1 MAKRLYKVENDKKL
15 LGVCGGLAEYF
26 NTDPTIVRVAWAIFT
41 VLSFGTAILIY
52 ILCALIFPSK
62 SEVEPSENKSE
73 EQQ

>member
-41 VLSFGTAILIY
+41 VLSCGTAVIIY
-52 ILCALIFPSK
+52 ILCALIFPYK
-62 SEVEPSENKSE
+62 SDVTSAPEENKKE
-73 EQQ
+73 E